1 MMSPGS
7 SGPNPRTADQI
18 LDGAIAAIARFGLNK
33 FGMEDVA
40 DAAELSRGTVYR
52 YFRTRDDLLA
62 SLASR
67 ESQRIQDQ
75 LARAIAESPSH
86 VPPIHVLLTFASNAT
101 KERPLLAELLSKEP
115 GFVLTSLQESFKD
128 ISRGLRPVF
137 SADLR
142 ELAGLDNNTIPT
154 TQLIDWITRLLIAGY
169 LFPDPNPERMLE
181 VMASMQEML
190 KPKPNGAS
198 ASSAAK
204 AGAKKKRLR

>member
-1 MMSPGS
+1 MSPGS

-86 VPPIHVLLTFASNAT
+86 IPPIHVLLTFASNAT

-154 TQLIDWITRLLIAGY
+154 TQLVDWITRLLIAGY

-181 VMASMQEML
+181 VMSSMQQLL
-190 KPKPNGAS
+190 KPAAAADNARTAS
-198 ASSAAK
+198 K
-204 AGAKKKRLR
+204 AGAKKKRPR